1 MSSSLGTHRATWREC
16 RRGAPSHGPAGG
28 ATPACYPLPATPR
41 WEGSPGNDVPQPLC
55 LQGSGLS
62 WRWTNPP
69 QGWRRDLGT
78 SGSLHQGSRD
88 LCTQRLLCE
97 HTSVTPGVGCPAC
110 DAFIPPSLESS
121 ACEGVRCLW
130 GSSSWWRPLGRD
142 SHPAVLRWVSTAGHP
157 ASGRAVLLFQVTR
170 RRASARDFGAH
181 DCIWVLSSL
190 QSRPQVSTSLKVMK
204 HKRELDDFSPA
215 GLSPFLVPQ

>member
-1 MSSSLGTHRATWREC
+1 MEGMQTGCTFARSRWRGDTGMLSTACHPTVGGFPWE
-16 RRGAPSHGPAGG
+16 RRPSAAVSAGVW
-28 ATPACYPLPATPR
+28 ALLALDKP
-41 WEGSPGNDVPQPLC
+41 S
-55 LQGSGLS
+55 
-62 WRWTNPP
+62 

-157 ASGRAVLLFQVTR
+157 ASGRAVLLFQVTG

-181 DCIWVLSSL
+181 DCIWVLS
-190 QSRPQVSTSLKVMK
+190 
-204 HKRELDDFSPA
+204 
-215 GLSPFLVPQ
+215 